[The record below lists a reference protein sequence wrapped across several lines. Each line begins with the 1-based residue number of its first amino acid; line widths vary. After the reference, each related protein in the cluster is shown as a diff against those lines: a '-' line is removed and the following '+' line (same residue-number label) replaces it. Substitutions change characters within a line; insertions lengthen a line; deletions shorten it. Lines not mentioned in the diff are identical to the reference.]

1 MRLTSRFLSDRTAA
15 SAVEFALVVPVMI
28 LFLLG
33 IIDVGRFIWNTNEVE
48 KAVQIGTRW
57 AVATD
62 MIPGAD
68 QPGSDQ
74 PCASTT
80 GTMGLRC
87 YSFAVNGLVPQG
99 EIVPKSYFPGVVC
112 SGNAAATVSCTCKAG
127 AQCPFI
133 VAPGGDGA
141 AAFTSIAGRMNQ
153 IYAGIGN
160 ENVQID
166 YDWSGLGYSGDPF
179 GSDVDPLVTVTV
191 KDVGFRP
198 IFLAGIFDFGLPDL
212 SYTLTMEDGEGAFSN

>member
-1 MRLTSRFLSDRTAA
+1 MRHTVRFWREAQGA
-15 SAVEFALVVPVMI
+15 SAVEFALVLPVVI

-33 IIDVGRFIWNTNEVE
+33 IIDVGRFIWNTNEIE

-62 MIPGAD
+62 YLPV
-68 QPGSDQ
+68 
-74 PCASTT
+74 
-80 GTMGLRC
+80 GLED
-87 YSFAVNGLVPQG
+87 YSYAVSGGVPQG
-99 EIVPKSYFPGVVC
+99 EVVPQSKFTGF
-112 SGNAAATVSCTCKAG
+112 ACTSAG
-127 AQCPFI
+127 CMCE
-133 VAPGGDGA
+133 GLDTDGDGVLDAEAKCGVTDSTVAVDA
-141 AAFTSIAGRMNQ
+141 AAFGNLVGRMQ
-153 IYAGIGN
+153 SIYAGVGPN
-160 ENVQID
+160 NVEVN
-166 YDWSGLGYSGDPF
+166 YDWSGLGYSGDPN

>member
-1 MRLTSRFLSDRTAA
+1 MIRTSALRRLYADNRAA

-62 MIPGAD
+62 IIPGDDTAN
-68 QPGSDQ
+68 
-74 PCASTT
+74 
-80 GTMGLRC
+80 GLKN
-87 YSFAVNGLVPQG
+87 YSFAISGAVPQG
-99 EIVPKSYFPGVVC
+99 DVVPVSSFPGVTCTSTSAGAV
-112 SGNAAATVSCTCKAG
+112 TCTCKA
-127 AQCPFI
+127 ACSFST
-133 VAPGGDGA
+133 VTTGDS
-141 AAFTSIAGRMNQ
+141 FTNLVGRMNQ
-153 IYAGIGN
+153 IYGGISN

-191 KDVGFRP
+191 KDVAFRP
-198 IFLAGIFDFGLPDL
+198 IFLAGIFNFGLPDL
-212 SYTLTMEDGEGAFSN
+212 SYTLTMEDGEGDFSN

>member
-1 MRLTSRFLSDRTAA
+1 MIRIGAIGRIRADERAT
-15 SAVEFALVVPVMI
+15 SAVEFALVVPVVI

-62 MIPGAD
+62 IIPGDDSA
-68 QPGSDQ
+68 
-74 PCASTT
+74 
-80 GTMGLRC
+80 
-87 YSFAVNGLVPQG
+87 NGLKNYSYAINGGIPQG
-99 EIVPKSYFPGVVC
+99 QVVPKAAPGGGGSGFPGVVC
-112 SGNAAATVSCTCKAG
+112 TSTAAGTVTCTCKAS
-127 AQCPFI
+127 CPFTTTT
-133 VAPGGDGA
+133 DGA
-141 AAFTSIAGRMNQ
+141 SFTNIVGRMNQ
-153 IYAGIGN
+153 IYGGIGN

-166 YDWSGLGYSGDPF
+166 YDWSGLGYSGDPN

-198 IFLAGIFDFGLPDL
+198 IFLAGIFNFGLPDL
-212 SYTLTMEDGEGAFSN
+212 SYTLTMEDGEGVFSN

>member
-1 MRLTSRFLSDRTAA
+1 MNMLRPIHRLHVDDRAA
-15 SAVEFALVVPVMI
+15 SAVEFALVIPVVI

-33 IIDVGRFIWNTNEVE
+33 IIDVGRFIWNTNEIE

-62 MIPGAD
+62 IIPGAD
-68 QPGSDQ
+68 DSS
-74 PCASTT
+74 A
-80 GTMGLRC
+80 GLKN
-87 YSFAVNGLVPQG
+87 YSFAISGGIPQG
-99 EIVPKSYFPGVVC
+99 QVVPKTSFPGLSCEATSGSLQC
-112 SGNAAATVSCTCKAG
+112 SCKTGGSCS
-127 AQCPFI
+127 
-133 VAPGGDGA
+133 
-141 AAFTSIAGRMNQ
+141 FTSTPGVRGLTAFNQLVGRMNQ
-153 IYAGIGN
+153 IYGGIGN

-166 YDWSGLGYSGDPF
+166 YDWSGLGYSGDPN

>member
-1 MRLTSRFLSDRTAA
+1 MMRQLRRFHADDSAA

-33 IIDVGRFIWNTNEVE
+33 IIDVGRFIWNTNEIE

-62 MIPGAD
+62 IVPGDDNAN
-68 QPGSDQ
+68 
-74 PCASTT
+74 
-80 GTMGLRC
+80 GLKN
-87 YSFAVNGLVPQG
+87 YSFAISGGIPQG
-99 EIVPKSYFPGVVC
+99 EVVPVSSFPGVTC
-112 SGNAAATVSCTCKAG
+112 TSTAAGAVSCSCKASCAFSTATTG
-127 AQCPFI
+127 DSFNNI
-133 VAPGGDGA
+133 V
-141 AAFTSIAGRMNQ
+141 GRMNQ

-198 IFLAGIFDFGLPDL
+198 IFLAGIFNFGLPDL
-212 SYTLTMEDGEGAFSN
+212 SYTLTMEDGVGDFSN